1 MQLKKSNVFDYNWN
15 SDKRIVINR
24 GGTRAGKTY
33 SLMQIFVVWL
43 LTGQI
48 RKDEYIFHGTAS
60 VVRKTLPALKATA
73 EKDFRDILD
82 GLGMYS
88 NVTHNKTDRYY
99 QYTDDQGTR
108 IVEFFSVDDQQKVRG
123 RKRQILFCN
132 EANELNYD
140 DDFFQLTIRT
150 TDLIFIDF
158 NPSDPYV
165 WIKEK
170 LEDERAIREGDVQT
184 IISTYLD
191 NPFLAKNL
199 IKEIESIQDENTR
212 RVYVKGEY
220 GVIEGTI
227 FKEVTIVDSMPKHLK
242 KKAIGLDF
250 GFTNDPT
257 AAILCGIHD
266 GALYLDQIVYDYA
279 LTNPDIAKI
288 LKPYRCEVI
297 ADSAEPK
304 SIEELKRLGI
314 RCKPSKKGA
323 DSIRAGIELLKQY
336 ELRITAHSLDLLREQ
351 KQYKYKKKDGKFI
364 NEPIDNFNHA
374 WDAIR
379 YYALIKLTKPEK
391 GIFATSKR

>member
-1 MQLKKSNVFDYNWN
+1 
-15 SDKRIVINR
+15 
-24 GGTRAGKTY
+24 
-33 SLMQIFVVWL
+33 MQIFVIWL
-43 LTGQI
+43 FTGQI

-73 EKDFRDILD
+73 EKDFQDILD
-82 GLGMYS
+82 GLGLYAA
-88 NVTHNKTDRYY
+88 VTHNKTDRYY
-99 QYTDDQGTR
+99 EYSDGHGTR
-108 IVEFFSVDDQQKVRG
+108 RVEFFSVDDQQKVRG

-140 DDFFQLTIRT
+140 NDFFQLNIRT

-158 NPSDPYV
+158 NPSDPYI

-170 LEDERAIREGDVQT
+170 LEDDRAVRFGDVQT

-191 NPFLAKNL
+191 NPFLPETL

-212 RVYVKGEY
+212 RVYVRGEY

-227 FKEVTIVDSMPKHLK
+227 FKEVTVVEEMPKHLK

-257 AAILCGIHD
+257 AAILCGLHD

-279 LTNPDIAKI
+279 LTNPDIAKQ

-364 NEPIDNFNHA
+364 NEPIDSFNHA

-379 YYALIKLTKPEK
+379 YYALIKLTQPEK